1 MTRVERVA
9 ELIKEKISKIIH
21 EDVSD
26 PRIGFVSI
34 TRVDVSPDL
43 ESAKVFVSILANEE
57 KKKESMSG
65 LHSATGFIRGKLGHT
80 LEMRSVP
87 EIIFVRD
94 DSLEKG
100 SRVLG
105 IISRLDKASRPA
117 RGEEEHERSIHRDK
131 KSPKRR

>member
-9 ELIKEKISKIIH
+9 ELIREKISKIIR
-21 EDVSD
+21 ENVSD

-43 ESAKVFVSILANEE
+43 ENAKVFVSILGNDE
-57 KKKESMSG
+57 KKKECMSG
-65 LHSATGFIRGKLGHT
+65 LDSATRFIRGKLGHM
-80 LEMRSVP
+80 LEMRLVP
-87 EIIFVRD
+87 EIKFVHD

-105 IISRLDKASRPA
+105 IISRLEKAS
-117 RGEEEHERSIHRDK
+117 RGEEERERNLSRSK
-131 KSPKRR
+131 KGRKRR

>member
-9 ELIKEKISKIIH
+9 ELIKEKISEIIR

-43 ESAKVFVSILANEE
+43 ESAKIFVSILGNEE

-65 LHSATGFIRGKLGHT
+65 LHSATSFIRGKLGHT
-80 LEMRSVP
+80 LEMRLVP
-87 EIIFVRD
+87 EIRFVRD

-100 SRVLG
+100 SQVLG
-105 IISRLDKASRPA
+105 IISRLGK
-117 RGEEEHERSIHRDK
+117 EEHERSIHRHK
-131 KSPKRR
+131 KGPKRR

>member
-9 ELIKEKISKIIH
+9 ELIREEVSTIIR

-43 ESAKVFVSILANEE
+43 ENAKIFVSILGEE
-57 KKKESMSG
+57 KKESMLG
-65 LHSATGFIRGKLGHT
+65 LFSATGFIRGKLGDM
-80 LEMRSVP
+80 LELRLVP
-87 EIIFVRD
+87 AIKFIRD

-105 IISRLDKASRPA
+105 MISKLKR
-117 RGEEEHERSIHRDK
+117 EEHERNSRPHK
-131 KSPKRR
+131 KSRKRR